1 MHNKVVKKFVK
12 WSLISFGIFILLS
25 ILAFFSVYIY
35 FSKTSNFDKTK
46 LDVSS
51 FNITLYDDKENL
63 IKEDNLINHKS
74 IKLSSLPP
82 HVYECFVATED
93 KNFYKHKGLD
103 YKRMVKATL
112 VNLKSF
118 RFKQGA
124 STISQQLIKNTHLT
138 NEKTLTRKF
147 REIAITKQMEKQLSK
162 DEILESYLNCIY
174 FGNNCY
180 GIESAANFYFSKS
193 AKNLTPSESAILAGV
208 ISAPSKFN
216 PITRAENCKKKRD
229 IVLEN
234 LCNYGTISP
243 SSLQEE
249 KEKPITLNITKSDE
263 SKINSYSQM
272 AIDESQRILGLSAK
286 KIGLLGY
293 QIHTYQNPKEQLNL
307 NEVIQSSK
315 SLANGCEISSI
326 NMDTKTGAISS
337 YYGTGNLKLSQ
348 IKRQPGSAIKPV
360 LVYAPALEENKIFP
374 CSIVEDA
381 PININGY
388 SPNNASKTYMG
399 NVSVRTALNKSLNT
413 VAVKVLS
420 YVGIDDAKYYAKK
433 CGIEFDESD
442 NNYALALGG
451 FKHGTTL
458 EELTNSYL
466 PLANQGKFVKSTF
479 IKYITD
485 EKGKIVYHHNPV
497 ENFVFRDDTSFL
509 MTDMLRGCVNFGT
522 SKKLSTLG
530 FEIAGK
536 TGTVGT
542 KAGNTDGYSISYTS
556 DKLTGVWVGRL
567 DNKPQKD
574 LSGSKLP
581 TTIAKQIYENVLT
594 QKPKDFSRPN
604 SVEEIEIDLLAL
616 KENSL
621 IQKANTFTP
630 ERYKVKEIF
639 SKFNLPNQVSENFVK
654 LDAPKL
660 ETITIDG
667 KKIITFD
674 AKDYVEYE
682 LFNEKDGKTDLVLT
696 CSNTSGTQEYVV
708 KSTKDKY
715 QSFYLVAKIKNFADN
730 VEVIS
735 NKSNVI
741 KFCFSQDENTQKV
754 DDDRWYI

>member
-1 MHNKVVKKFVK
+1 MAFV
-12 WSLISFGIFILLS
+12 FA
-25 ILAFFSVYIY
+25 AFFSIWIY
-35 FSKTSNFDKTK
+35 FSKTSNFDKSK
-46 LDVSS
+46 LDVST
-51 FNITLYDDKENL
+51 FNISLFDDKENI

-74 IKLSSLPP
+74 IKLSSLPS
-82 HVYECFVATED
+82 HVYQCFVATED
-93 KNFYKHKGLD
+93 KNFYKHNGLD
-103 YKRMVKATL
+103 YKRMAKATL
-112 VNLKSF
+112 INLKNF
-118 RFKQGA
+118 KFKQGA

-193 AKNLTPSESAILAGV
+193 AKNLSPSESAVLAGL
-208 ISAPSKFN
+208 ISAPSKYN
-216 PITRAENCKKKRD
+216 PITKTENCKKKRD
-229 IVLEN
+229 IVLKN
-234 LCNYGTISP
+234 LCDFGAISP
-243 SSLQEE
+243 SAFQEE
-249 KEKPITLNITKSDE
+249 KDKPVVLNITKSDS

-272 AIDESQRILGLSAK
+272 AIDESQKILGISAK

-293 QIHTYQNPKEQLNL
+293 QIHTYQNPDEQAELNRVV
-307 NEVIQSSK
+307 NSNK
-315 SLANGCEISSI
+315 SYANGCDIGAI
-326 NMDTKTGAISS
+326 NIDVKTGAISS
-337 YYGTGNLKLSQ
+337 YCGTGNLKLSQ
-348 IKRQPGSAIKPV
+348 IRRQPGSAIKPV

-388 SPNNASKTYMG
+388 SPNNASKSYSG

-420 YVGIDDAKYYAKK
+420 YVGIDEAKYYAKK
-433 CGIEFDESD
+433 CGIKFDSQD

-458 EELTNSYL
+458 QELTNAYL
-466 PLANQGKFVKSTF
+466 PFANNGQFVGSTC

-485 EKGKIVYHHNPV
+485 EKGKIIYHHNPTQT
-497 ENFVFRDDTSFL
+497 FVFRDDTAYL
-509 MTDMLRGCVNFGT
+509 MTDMLKGCVNFGT
-522 SKKLSTLG
+522 SKKLSTVG

-556 DKLTGVWVGRL
+556 NKLTGVWVGSL
-567 DNKPQKD
+567 DNKPQKE

-581 TTIAKQIYENVLT
+581 TTISKQIYETVLT
-594 QKPKDFSRPN
+594 KKPNDFVRPN
-604 SVEEIEIDLLAL
+604 SIDEVEIDLLSL

-639 SKFNLPNQVSENFVK
+639 SKFNLPTQVSENFVK
-654 LDAPKL
+654 LDRP
-660 ETITIDG
+660 TIESATVDG
-667 KKIITFD
+667 KKVISFD
-674 AKDYVEYE
+674 AKDYIEYE
-682 LFNEKDGKTDLVLT
+682 LFCEKNGKTDLVMT
-696 CSNTSGTQEYVV
+696 CMNVSGNQQYFVENAQNE
-708 KSTKDKY
+708 Y

-741 KFCFSQDENTQKV
+741 KFCFSEEQKV
-754 DDDRWYI
+754 QTVNDKWYI

>member
-1 MHNKVVKKFVK
+1 MKKFVK
-12 WSLISFGIFILLS
+12 WSLISFGILVLL
-25 ILAFFSVYIY
+25 AVATFFCVFVY
-35 FSKTSNFDKTK
+35 FSQTSHFDKSK
-46 LDVSS
+46 LDVAS

-63 IKEDNLINHKS
+63 IKEDNLVNHKS

-82 HVYECFVATED
+82 HVYQCFVATED
-93 KNFYKHKGLD
+93 KNFYNHKGLD

-118 RFKQGA
+118 KFKQGA

-147 REIAITKQMEKQLSK
+147 REIAITRKMEKELSK
-162 DEILESYLNCIY
+162 NEILESYLNCIY

-193 AKNLTPSESAILAGV
+193 AKNLTPSESALLAGI
-208 ISAPSKFN
+208 ISAPSKYN
-216 PITRAENCKKKRD
+216 PITRVENCKKKRD
-229 IVLEN
+229 IVLTN
-234 LCNYGTISP
+234 LCDFGSITP
-243 SSLQEE
+243 STLQEE
-249 KEKPITLNITKSDE
+249 KEKPILLNITKSDE

-272 AIDESQRILGLSAK
+272 AIDESQKILGLSAK

-293 QIHTYQNPKEQLNL
+293 QIHTYQNPDEQSKLND
-307 NEVIQSSK
+307 IIK
-315 SLANGCEISSI
+315 SGKALSNGCEVCSI

-337 YYGTGNLKLSQ
+337 YSGTGNLKLSQ

-381 PININGY
+381 PINISGY
-388 SPNNASKTYMG
+388 SPNNASKTYLG

-420 YVGIDDAKYYAKK
+420 YVGIDEAKYYAKK
-433 CGIEFDESD
+433 CGIEFDSND

-451 FKHGTTL
+451 FKYGTTL
-458 EELTNSYL
+458 KELTNSYV
-466 PLANQGKFVKSTF
+466 PLANEGKFVNSTF

-485 EKGKIVYHHNPV
+485 DKGKIVYHHSPV
-497 ENFVFRDDTSFL
+497 SSFVFRDDTAYL
-509 MTDMLRGCVNFGT
+509 MTDMLKGCVNFGT

-530 FEIAGK
+530 FDIAGK

-542 KAGNTDGYSISYTS
+542 NAGNTDGYSISYTS
-556 DKLTGVWVGRL
+556 EKLTGVWVGSL
-567 DNKPQKD
+567 DNKPRKD

-581 TTIAKQIYENVLT
+581 TTISRQIYENIFN
-594 QKPKDFSRPN
+594 KRPRDFSRPT
-604 SVEEIEIDLLAL
+604 SVEEVEIDLLAL
-616 KENSL
+616 KENNL

-639 SKFNLPNQVSENFVK
+639 SKFNLPTQVSENFVK
-654 LDAPKL
+654 LDAPSI
-660 ETITIDG
+660 ETISKDG
-667 KKIITFD
+667 KKIITFE
-674 AKDYVEYE
+674 AKDYIEYE
-682 LFNEKDGKTDLVLT
+682 LFNEKDGKVDLVMT
-696 CSNTSGTQEYVV
+696 CSNISGPQEYVV
-708 KSTKDKY
+708 NSTKDKY

-735 NKSNVI
+735 SKSNVI
-741 KFCFSQDENTQKV
+741 KFCFSQDESKPINS
-754 DDDRWYI
+754 DDKWYI